1 MMTAQVLW
9 LNIPLMILAFGVWVG
24 VPLWLVLR
32 HPDRHPGENRSVPAY
47 LRPARPKRPARIRA
61 GAYDGHRGLVTE

>member
-9 LNIPLMILAFGVWVG
+9 MNIPLMILAFGVWVG

-32 HPDRHPGENRSVPAY
+32 HPDRHPRETRSVPAY
-47 LRPARPKRPARIRA
+47 LRARRPQRPARIRA
-61 GAYDGHRGLVTE
+61 RAYDGQRGLVAM

>member
-9 LNIPLMILAFGVWVG
+9 MNVPLMVLAFGAWVG

-32 HPDRHPGENRSVPAY
+32 HPDRHPSESRSVPAY
-47 LRPARPKRPARIRA
+47 LRETSPRRPARIRA
-61 GAYDGHRGLVTE
+61 RAYDGQRGLVTM